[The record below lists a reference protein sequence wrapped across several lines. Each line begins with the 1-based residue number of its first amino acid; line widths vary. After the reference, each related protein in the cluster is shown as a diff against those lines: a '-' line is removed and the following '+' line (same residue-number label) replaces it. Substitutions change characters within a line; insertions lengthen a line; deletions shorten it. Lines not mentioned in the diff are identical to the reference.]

1 MVAGAA
7 LAGCGGTA
15 APVKVPEGWS
25 RTDAADGAVTF
36 TDKLNRIEIVPS
48 AATSAPTPRSVNDS
62 VLPALR
68 GHVPGFAAGTVS
80 TVSRPAGQA
89 VLVTCRGNAPADP
102 VTGTVVRDSVE
113 RYVFFRAGHR
123 ADLTLS
129 GPVGADDADSL
140 ALRGVAL
147 RLRRGETVAVLGA
160 TRQRYLRPA
169 PGRSRRPVGL
179 PPPHR
184 RRRRRRRERR
194 PVLHPPARR
203 GTARTVTRTPT
214 LLSMPARQDRS
225 PAPVL
230 LVIED
235 DDTIGRHLE
244 AGLRAQGYAT
254 TWCRTGTGGLGAA
267 RETTPDVV
275 LLDLGLPDADGIDV
289 ARELRSRYP
298 DLLLVIVTARTDEI
312 DVIAGLD
319 AGADDYLVKPFTL
332 SVLLARLRA
341 HLRRLPAAQDDRK
354 ATYRIGGLVLD
365 AQARRCTL
373 GGVEVPLRPK
383 EFDLLAV
390 LAQQAG
396 TAVSREDLM
405 ARVWDENWFG
415 PTKTLDVTLAS
426 LRRRLQAAAR
436 EAGPRVEPPSVST
449 LRGYGYRLET
459 DPV

>member
-1 MVAGAA
+1 M
-7 LAGCGGTA
+7 T
-15 APVKVPEGWS
+15 
-25 RTDAADGAVTF
+25 
-36 TDKLNRIEIVPS
+36 
-48 AATSAPTPRSVNDS
+48 
-62 VLPALR
+62 
-68 GHVPGFAAGTVS
+68 
-80 TVSRPAGQA
+80 
-89 VLVTCRGNAPADP
+89 
-102 VTGTVVRDSVE
+102 
-113 RYVFFRAGHR
+113 RA
-123 ADLTLS
+123 
-129 GPVGADDADSL
+129 
-140 ALRGVAL
+140 
-147 RLRRGETVAVLGA
+147 
-160 TRQRYLRPA
+160 
-169 PGRSRRPVGL
+169 
-179 PPPHR
+179 
-184 RRRRRRRERR
+184 
-194 PVLHPPARR
+194 
-203 GTARTVTRTPT
+203 PT
-214 LLSMPARQDRS
+214 LLTMPARQDHS

-244 AGLRAQGYAT
+244 AGLRAQGYST
-254 TWCRTGTGGLGAA
+254 TWCRTGTGGLSAA
-267 RETTPDVV
+267 RATAPDVV
-275 LLDLGLPDADGIDV
+275 LLDLGLPDADGIDI

-354 ATYRIGGLVLD
+354 ATYRIGSLVLD
-365 AQARRCTL
+365 ARARRCTL
-373 GGVEVPLRPK
+373 GHVEVPLRPK

-390 LAQQAG
+390 LAEQAG

-436 EAGPRVEPPSVST
+436 EAGPSVEPPSVST

-459 DPV
+459 DPG